1 MTEKKLFTL
10 ARRLFP
16 DAKEFVISKT
26 DVPPNSVRYV
36 LYANDRMDPV
46 AVCPRA
52 TSQAEAFD
60 KLADVLSNKL
70 LQEVSQ
76 DLKALRGFRVGRKI
90 QLQLLEHQIKTLNE
104 ET

>member
-16 DAKEFVISKT
+16 EAGEFVIHTT
-26 DVPPNSVRYV
+26 DVKSGVRYV

-52 TSQAEAFD
+52 RTKFEAYE

-70 LQEVSQ
+70 IQRLTQ
-76 DLKALRGFRVGRKI
+76 DLKALRGFGVGRKV
-90 QLQLLEHQIKTLNE
+90 QLQLLEHQIRLLKE
-104 ET
+104 EL